1 MINTYQMSNI
11 TVIKRSGEQVA
22 FSEEKVLRSMRR
34 VGVPES
40 LQPQVLQHI
49 RERISGSSI
58 TTDEIFSHILE
69 FLKGKDKKS
78 SIRFNLRQAVF
89 ELGPTGFPFEKY
101 IQRVFQ
107 SQGYNAQVDVIL
119 PGECVNHE
127 IDVLIEK
134 DGKKEIV
141 EVKFHNQ
148 TVGKTD
154 VQVTLYVYARFLDV
168 KEKNN
173 IDGVWVITNT
183 KLTTDAI
190 DYARC
195 KGIKVIGWN
204 YPEVGNLQD
213 FVENPKMYP
222 VTILTSLTGE
232 EKQRLLENNVVLS
245 CDLLNY
251 KKEELSEKF
260 LIDDSRLSEALD
272 SAKIICGE
280 VHAS

>member
-1 MINTYQMSNI
+1 MPNI

-22 FSEEKVLRSMRR
+22 FSEEKVLRSMHR
-34 VGVPES
+34 VGVPDA

-49 RERISGSSI
+49 KERISGNSI

-69 FLKGKDKKS
+69 FLKEKDKKS

-89 ELGPTGFPFEKY
+89 DLGPTGFPFEKY
-101 IQRVFQ
+101 IERVFQ
-107 SQGYNAQVDVIL
+107 SQGYHAQVDVIL
-119 PGECVNHE
+119 TGECVNHE

-141 EVKFHNQ
+141 EAKFHNQ

-154 VQVTLYVYARFLDV
+154 VQVVLYVYARFLDV

-190 DYARC
+190 DYAKC

-222 VTILTSLTGE
+222 VTILNSLSGE

-260 LIDDSRLSEALD
+260 LIDDSRLTEALD

-280 VHAS
+280 SHAS